1 MAPGMTN
8 GICGIENS
16 WDALPGR
23 IPINDHF
30 PKALPSAT
38 KVQAVG
44 LQSSE
49 RVASTTIGQH
59 PLRRST
65 GAEGAYHYSRGQRP
79 RLPMKKKYA
88 LKGQS
93 SRPAVPVE
101 VSPHIFGGVSKGTL
115 APISFRRVQTPC
127 GIPAQRLH
135 DSPIASQARR
145 SLRTISNTKLIF
157 RGRV

>member
-79 RLPMKKKYA
+79 RLPTK
-88 LKGQS
+88 
-93 SRPAVPVE
+93 RN
-101 VSPHIFGGVSKGTL
+101 
-115 APISFRRVQTPC
+115 TP
-127 GIPAQRLH
+127 
-135 DSPIASQARR
+135 
-145 SLRTISNTKLIF
+145 
-157 RGRV
+157 

>member
-1 MAPGMTN
+1 MQSGQ
-8 GICGIENS
+8 IQRLRCGENV
-16 WDALPGR
+16 WPALSGR
-23 IPINDHF
+23 DKFIRIF
-30 PKALPSAT
+30 PKALPSAR

-44 LQSSE
+44 FQSSE
-49 RVASTTIGQH
+49 RLASTMIRQQ

-65 GAEGAYHYSRGQRP
+65 GAEIAYHYSRGQRP

-115 APISFRRVQTPC
+115 APISFRRV
-127 GIPAQRLH
+127 
-135 DSPIASQARR
+135 
-145 SLRTISNTKLIF
+145 
-157 RGRV
+157 